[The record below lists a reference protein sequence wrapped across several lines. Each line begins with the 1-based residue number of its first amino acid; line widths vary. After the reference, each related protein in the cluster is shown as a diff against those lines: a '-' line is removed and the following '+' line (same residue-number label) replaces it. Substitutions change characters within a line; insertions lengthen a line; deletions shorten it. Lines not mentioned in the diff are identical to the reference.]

1 MEVKKLEV
9 PKINKEMMI
18 DIIEELK
25 YCAYTYIED
34 EEDQENINIYTV
46 LGITK
51 ILIKKLDVSTLDTVS
66 NEFIK
71 ETKKSNAEVFKK

>member
-9 PKINKEMMI
+9 PKITKEMMI

-51 ILIKKLDVSTLDTVS
+51 ILIKKLDVSTLDTVA